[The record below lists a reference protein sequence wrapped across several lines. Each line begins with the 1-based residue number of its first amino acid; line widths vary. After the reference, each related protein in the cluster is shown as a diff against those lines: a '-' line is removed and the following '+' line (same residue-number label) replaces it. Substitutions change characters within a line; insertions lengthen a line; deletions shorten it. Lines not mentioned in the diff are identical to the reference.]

1 LARKFIVG
9 VALHL
14 GKRQRQNTPVG
25 VYPYS
30 NGHGEAVDSMWTT
43 QWKGKRL
50 ASGEFCLESPTLQSL
65 FNQGI
70 PDNLF
75 EQKKVTF
82 HLERPANT
90 STQ

>member
-1 LARKFIVG
+1 MEDAK
-9 VALHL
+9 
-14 GKRQRQNTPVG
+14 
-25 VYPYS
+25 
-30 NGHGEAVDSMWTT
+30 EAVDSLWTT
-43 QWKGKRL
+43 KWKRKRL
-50 ASGEFCLESPTLQSL
+50 PSGEFCLESPTLQSI

-90 STQ
+90 STP